1 MKVDCDIPGLSVS
14 CLNSNVGKG
23 SLWVAERATS
33 NPNIYE
39 VSTAWDWGAFTQD
52 ELKAQLGI
60 YGNLTFV
67 PHYYMASSNARGVMA
82 IAKRMATGGWE
93 YSSKSADV
101 VMNNILH
108 LDKEHLWFVGC
119 NPALQVGFFSP
130 RGQRMPLVVANGS
143 ILLQDNELYYSTDS
157 HAFYFE
163 EGFKHVGTYLYP
175 LDVSVFR
182 ALIGNVLVKT
192 RYEK

>member
-52 ELKAQLGI
+52 EMKAQLGI
-60 YGNLTFV
+60 YDNLTFV

-119 NPALQVGFFSP
+119 NPALQVVFSAQAVSGCLWLLLMEVFCS
-130 RGQRMPLVVANGS
+130 RIMSCITPL
-143 ILLQDNELYYSTDS
+143 ILMLSTLKKGLS
-157 HAFYFE
+157 M
-163 EGFKHVGTYLYP
+163 
-175 LDVSVFR
+175 
-182 ALIGNVLVKT
+182 
-192 RYEK
+192 